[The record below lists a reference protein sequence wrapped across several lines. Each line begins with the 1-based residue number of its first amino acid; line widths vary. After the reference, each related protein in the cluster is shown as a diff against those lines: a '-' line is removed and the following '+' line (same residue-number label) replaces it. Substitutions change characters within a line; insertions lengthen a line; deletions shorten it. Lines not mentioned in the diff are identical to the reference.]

1 MLIQEFITSIMNN
14 LVKELEN
21 PAWSEVSTQLLKNP
35 YNLRLWDKLVETAES
50 NNGNRINKIS
60 SPQEVDLLRVS
71 YESLLR
77 KYPLLVNYWIKYAEW
92 EFMLGNTETANEIYE
107 KSLLNLSYSIELW
120 ISYLNFKIKTIDSD
134 VNKILNIFESA
145 RRKVGY
151 HFHSHEFY
159 SLYLSFLQNYA
170 NEHNG
175 FKLKYYVLLRIIIEI
190 PIYHYGIFFKKL
202 FTSIN
207 EKNLT
212 SEVIGYLVP
221 EKELHQFANIKD
233 MKTVSLKLK
242 KIFTD
247 VLITTQ
253 YKVFQLF
260 YFEKKITRPY
270 YDVSYLSN
278 QEIHNWNNY
287 LNFIELNYP
296 LEYVILCYERC
307 LLTAANYFR
316 FWIRYANFFINS
328 MNYTIAKEILHRGLS
343 FNNNDRLLIK
353 LVDLELYTG
362 DYLKARDLVLS
373 HVKVNEI
380 IPIKVYEKMI
390 SIERLMH
397 PADDEY
403 LINLVSEIIKQ
414 TNNAWFFRVIL
425 NYPLSKQYSLKLFET
440 FESTFKTSYIFW
452 SSWLFLNRKNG
463 ADNSTIIDK
472 SLQFLKGDDKLKIN
486 NIKNKYKKITS
497 PKFDEEFDIILKS
510 FA

>member
-1 MLIQEFITSIMNN
+1 MNK
-14 LVKELEN
+14 LVKEFEN
-21 PAWSEVSTQLLKNP
+21 PTWSDISTQLLKNP
-35 YNLRLWDKLVETAES
+35 YNLKLWEKLVEAAES

-60 SPQEVDLLRVS
+60 SRQEVDLLRAS
-71 YESLLR
+71 YENLLN
-77 KYPLLVNYWIKYAEW
+77 KYPLLVNYWIRYAEW
-92 EFMLGNTETANEIYE
+92 EFKLGNTQTANEVYE

-120 ISYLNFKIKTIDSD
+120 ISYLNFRIKTIDSD
-134 VNKILNIFESA
+134 VKKVLSVFESA
-145 RRKVGY
+145 RSKIGY

-170 NEHNG
+170 NDHNG

-202 FTSIN
+202 FTAIT

-212 SEVIGYLVP
+212 MEAVGYLVP
-221 EKELHQFANIKD
+221 EKELPQFTNIKD

-253 YKVFQLF
+253 YKVFQVF

-278 QEIHNWNNY
+278 QEITNWNNY

-296 LEYVILCYERC
+296 LDYVILSYERC
-307 LLTAANYFR
+307 VLTAANYSR

-328 MNYTIAKEILHRGLS
+328 MNYTIAKEILHRGLN
-343 FNNNDRLLIK
+343 FDNNYKLLIK
-353 LVDLELYTG
+353 LVDLELFTG
-362 DYLKARDLVLS
+362 DYLKARDLILS
-373 HVKVNEI
+373 HVKVNKL

-390 SIERLMH
+390 SIERLMN
-397 PADDEY
+397 PTDDEY
-403 LINLVSEIIKQ
+403 LVNLVSEIIKQ
-414 TNNAWFFRVIL
+414 TNNAWFFKVIL
-425 NYPLSKQYSLKLFET
+425 SYLLSSQVTLQLFES
-440 FESTFKTSYIFW
+440 FESSFKSSFIYW
-452 SSWLFLNRKNG
+452 SSWLFLNKKIG
-463 ADNSTIIDK
+463 ADNATIVAK
-472 SLQFLKGDDKLKIN
+472 SLQFLKDDDKLKIN
-486 NIKNKYKKITS
+486 KINNYKKITS
-497 PKFDEEFDIILKS
+497 PKFDEEYDTLLDS